1 MQRSKDMWFIHRFY
15 NCIGDFNC
23 FPLLTACIV
32 CQGTMKTRSQE
43 RGYQV
48 SITQIIW
55 IKINLPYHL
64 YSQNW
69 GFRAQKDRWQRSAAF
84 VFLDLCYFTHTCLAH
99 PYAFQ
104 LYFSSC
110 ICSIFIIVYWIN
122 IWSSFFKTE
131 YKISRY

>member
-1 MQRSKDMWFIHRFY
+1 VVNF
-15 NCIGDFNC
+15 CAC
-23 FPLLTACIV
+23 F
-32 CQGTMKTRSQE
+32 M
-43 RGYQV
+43 
-48 SITQIIW
+48 
-55 IKINLPYHL
+55 L

-110 ICSIFIIVYWIN
+110 ICSIFIIHLYNEGHLGCFHFLAILTRGGFGHAGQQGAQSFSHMPRRSKAGWYGRLILIQM
-122 IWSSFFKTE
+122 IWVILTW
-131 YKISRY
+131 